1 MKKSFVIISMFLSS
15 IYLFSQVNMTSDIAD
30 FRGKN
35 VNKVYTIY
43 CKTGISTYFEIESD
57 MRINDFVI
65 GDPKLWAAEC
75 NGKIGYVRPINQG
88 IQTSLAIITENNR
101 LYCFNLI
108 EITLGNKE
116 TVSGKVIL
124 QLGDIKS
131 VLKKI
136 PIKNEKL
143 LPAKPNSQ
151 NKIAFNDSKYINS
164 IATNYKIHKNKFKI
178 KKVIS
183 DRLLTYI
190 FFKDSVTMK
199 PAVFVNSG
207 GSKLE
212 NVKYVDKGNYYIVHH
227 VLSGDEIFV
236 IKLGNKISKI
246 KLR

>member
-1 MKKSFVIISMFLSS
+1 MKKLFVIISIFLSS

-108 EITLGNKE
+108 EIALGSRE

-136 PIKNEKL
+136 PIKRDL
-143 LPAKPNSQ
+143 LPLKTNKQ
-151 NKIAFNDSKYINS
+151 NKIFFNDSKYINS
-164 IATNYKIHKNKFKI
+164 IATNYKVHKNKFKI

-212 NVKYVDKGNYYIVHH
+212 NIKYVDKGNYYIIHH
-227 VLSGDEIFV
+227 VLTNNEIF
-236 IKLGNKISKI
+236 ILKLGNKISKI
-246 KLR
+246 NLR